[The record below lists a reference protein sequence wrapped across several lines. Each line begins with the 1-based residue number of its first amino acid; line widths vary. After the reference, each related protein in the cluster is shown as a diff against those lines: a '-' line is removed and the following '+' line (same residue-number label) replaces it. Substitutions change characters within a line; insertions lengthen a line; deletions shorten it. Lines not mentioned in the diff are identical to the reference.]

1 MTNRPRIRG
10 WILLSSICCA
20 VILALLVWY
29 LHHRKPILLQG
40 AVIIADPDTKE
51 ELPISGVEVSAT
63 DALVN
68 TPVKSDSSGFFS
80 IQLRRGMRRGQTV
93 TLTFRHPDYH
103 PLELQET
110 IVNGKLCI
118 ARMVP
123 IPRGTPHTPTGPVTT
138 VSNVRV
144 RFTIKAT
151 TVVNVGSVVRTFQIE
166 NKGDVPCHGQHPC
179 SPDGRWKA
187 ALGST
192 SLDAEAGN
200 EFRDARVSCIAGPC
214 PFTKIEKDDFSEGGR
229 TISVTA
235 RNWSDTATFLLEAE
249 VVHSMVS
256 DVTHVSYPVI
266 FGSALNFTLLPAA
279 EGVTIEADLN
289 GQTIIFPMGPALFL
303 SWAECDARI
312 NRDQTKVYR
321 CELKPGYRFR

>member
-1 MTNRPRIRG
+1 
-10 WILLSSICCA
+10 
-20 VILALLVWY
+20 
-29 LHHRKPILLQG
+29 
-40 AVIIADPDTKE
+40 VIIADPDTKE

-123 IPRGTPHTPTGPVTT
+123 IPRETPHTPTGPVTT